1 MRYRS
6 AVGMMMATAVAMVGL
21 WLMGTD
27 SVLAGTPRVKSVQLG
42 TVQGVPAPAPML
54 RSIEPAEVVGIGGKI
69 RLRGTNLG
77 TAQTTVVVF
86 HPGVI
91 AEQVERHTPNE
102 IVVRVPV
109 GAQTGNIQVVTGV
122 NAAAL
127 RSLQTQIGVIEGC
140 ETPAIQAQVAQY
152 KTQQI
157 FMLSFGRFSNP
168 IQRFVTAAYMNPKPS
183 IRPVIDEVDGVKLVR
198 NRLIVDLKDFL
209 SFDVALQIADQL
221 NAELVGHFP
230 ITNSYVLDLRQTPK
244 DLKELDA
251 LMARVAQDQRVA
263 EVWHDIVLE
272 LRQVRFADV
281 DVVDRYRHKRDDT
294 QPPIDLNGDW
304 IPDIDPNNGLHG
316 RQDAWATDRIQAP
329 AAWNLIERFYRR
341 NGRQGREALHPV
353 KVAVFD
359 TGCDQHHPEFD
370 SVQLVQVKTDF
381 VRVRI
386 AGRENILPQSNFR
399 EEAYTQG
406 ERDWIDIDTNNDGIV
421 DYYELSQHGT
431 MVISLIGARNGNLI
445 DPATG
450 DRGINGLLHNPM
462 QYTIQ
467 VYRSWLGPAD
477 PESATVA
484 GWLATIN
491 TAAITGASVMNA
503 SLGVH
508 HPNLGAPPLV
518 DVQRALRKIAHQLNV
533 FRDKLLLVGAAG
545 NNAEGGAVT
554 NFGEIEPF
562 EDLNLNLQL
571 DPGEDLNGNGRLDF
585 GNDIPGSLGTLPNVI
600 SVGAIGGPDY
610 GIEGWGRDDQRAAF
624 SNWSAVRDANGFDA
638 VVQLAA
644 PGTDVFMAGRYA
656 FDPDADHGNGNE
668 IWFSFPIGGVH
679 FVRNNGTSFAA
690 PLVTGSAA
698 LLKAI
703 DKDLSPAQLK
713 QRLLASAFEVDTTDA
728 HGHPLRWRTLK
739 VGYAV
744 RQLLVD
750 RRVIGNDQP
759 WTGVSKV
766 VYDGLNMFEIRRGA
780 NGRAEGFALRRLT
793 IDGRDPCLSH
803 DGRKVAYIER
813 LNEYNLREYH
823 FDTDM
828 EVTLVTRGRDRFT
841 ISSPIEYS
849 PSNNLMWHLITSD
862 GPCRRKHQL
871 WVYKADGSGSDL
883 IAETMM
889 YNFCEFDP
897 DRNPLEWRRYRLQKG
912 SWRPDNR
919 RWDLDYHYSKG
930 RGDDIL
936 VICHS
941 WWQDI
946 RYPQGTLAFPECLTE
961 EFYWSSWSP
970 DGRARVGGRSIPAP
984 SLDYYNL
991 VTLYYDDAQDPYIVR
1006 ATRSRVELR
1015 QEFPM
1020 FRAGWSPDGSEII
1033 YLYDFSILNTIR
1045 RDRRNVDDRAPRR
1058 LIDQARGAATFS
1070 WQW

>member
-6 AVGMMMATAVAMVGL
+6 AVGMYMATAVAMVGL

-27 SVLAGTPRVKSVQLG
+27 SVLAGTPRVKSAQLG

-77 TAQTTVVVF
+77 TAQTAVVVF

-127 RSLQTQIGVIEGC
+127 RSMQTQIGVIEGC

-168 IQRFVTAAYMNPKPS
+168 IRRFVTAAYMHPKPS

-244 DLKELDA
+244 HLKELDA

-281 DVVDRYRHKRDDT
+281 DVVDRYRHTRDN
-294 QPPIDLNGDW
+294 PP
-304 IPDIDPNNGLHG
+304 LHG
-316 RQDAWATDRIQAP
+316 REDAWATDRIQAP
-329 AAWNLIERFYRR
+329 AAWNLIERFIGR
-341 NGRQGREALHPV
+341 NNLNHV
-353 KVAVFD
+353 KVAVVD
-359 TGCDQHHPEFD
+359 SGCDQTHPEFD
-370 SVQLVQVKTDF
+370 SNGDGDVNDPDDVQLKKVEIDDWVH
-381 VRVRI
+381 VRI
-386 AGRENILPQSNFR
+386 AGREVILPQADAFTEHPYDLGDPGYPN
-399 EEAYTQG
+399 QG
-406 ERDWIDIDTNNDGIV
+406 
-421 DYYELSQHGT
+421 QHGT
-431 MVISLIGARNGNLI
+431 RVTSLIGARNGNVL
-445 DPATG
+445 DGATG

-462 QYTIQ
+462 PYTIQ
-467 VYRSWLGPAD
+467 VYRTSDLQERGD
-477 PESATVA
+477 ITIF
-484 GWLATIN
+484 LAAIN
-491 TAAITGASVMNA
+491 TAAITGAKVLNA

-508 HPNLGAPPLV
+508 HPNPGAPPLV

-545 NNAEGGAVT
+545 NEGD
-554 NFGEIEPF
+554 EILPF

-571 DPGEDLNGNGRLDF
+571 DADAGEDLNGNGHLDF

-600 SVGAIGGPDY
+600 SVGAIGGPDHDP
-610 GIEGWGRDDQRAAF
+610 GPGFSWGRDDQRAEF

-644 PGTDVFMAGRYA
+644 PGTDVFMAGR
-656 FDPDADHGNGNE
+656 FFLFGRD
-668 IWFSFPIGGVH
+668 FSFQIGGAH
-679 FVRNNGTSFAA
+679 FVRSDGTSFAA

-703 DKDLSPAQLK
+703 DPTLTPAQLK
-713 QRLLASAFEVDTTDA
+713 QRLLGSAFAVNTTRPGGD
-728 HGHPLRWRTLK
+728 LKWRTLK

-750 RRVIGNDQP
+750 KGTICNDCP

-766 VYDGLNMFEIRRGA
+766 VYDGLRMFEIRRGPD
-780 NGRAEGFALRRLT
+780 GRAEAFADRALFPGLTPSLAHQGHVLIWISNPRSVKQHDFSTGQTRDIGSVFLGEIFAPGILELRPDYSYLLAILHPPWLGCT
-793 IDGRDPCLSH
+793 KQIDIHLR
-803 DGRKVAYIER
+803 ER
-813 LNEYNLREYH
+813 LIYGLIATVKYDSCAFE
-823 FDTDM
+823 
-828 EVTLVTRGRDRFT
+828 RDR
-841 ISSPIEYS
+841 PLDWERYQ
-849 PSNNLMWHLITSD
+849 L
-862 GPCRRKHQL
+862 RKAAL
-871 WVYKADGSGSDL
+871 
-883 IAETMM
+883 
-889 YNFCEFDP
+889 
-897 DRNPLEWRRYRLQKG
+897 
-912 SWRPDNR
+912 RPDNR
-919 RWDLDYHYSKG
+919 RWALDYFYQKGTGNRITQSCRVMWDNPFPAGNVPSVFPGCKG
-930 RGDDIL
+930 REF
-936 VICHS
+936 
-941 WWQDI
+941 
-946 RYPQGTLAFPECLTE
+946 RYPA
-961 EFYWSSWSP
+961 WSP
-970 DGRARVGGRSIPAP
+970 DGRAYAGSVGIRHDPFGGGNRLCIEYYGYLRVAGVPPERTQQADWPP
-984 SLDYYNL
+984 DYGLINWL
-991 VTLYYDDAQDPYIVR
+991 N
-1006 ATRSRVELR
+1006 
-1015 QEFPM
+1015 
-1020 FRAGWSPDGSEII
+1020 WSPDGSELGVLGGNT
-1033 YLYDFSILNTIR
+1033 LYTVR
-1045 RDRRNVDDRAPRR
+1045 RDWRDTADRDPRPLQPIGR
-1058 LIDQARGAATFS
+1058 VVFT